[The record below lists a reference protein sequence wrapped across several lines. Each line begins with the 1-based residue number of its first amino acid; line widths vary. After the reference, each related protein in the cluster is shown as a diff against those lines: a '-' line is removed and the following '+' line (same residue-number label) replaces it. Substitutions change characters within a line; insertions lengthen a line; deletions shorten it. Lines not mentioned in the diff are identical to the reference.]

1 MQVNKETGVQE
12 DTAEDPLRELLV
24 DAGAVDRR
32 QIAEALRGRIAIDSD
47 TGRLVLTAGFSAL
60 DARRKIVAVL
70 LARKAAV
77 LLEASEQEAL
87 SNKEV
92 TGITGLASGTAA
104 PGLKSLREL
113 RLVGQD
119 TSKSY
124 LIPNAHLADA
134 IQFLQREF

>member
-1 MQVNKETGVQE
+1 MQE
-12 DTAEDPLRELLV
+12 DTTADPLQELLV

-32 QIAEALRGRIAIDSD
+32 QIAEVLHGRIAIDSD

-60 DARRKIVAVL
+60 DARRKILAVL

-77 LLEASEQEAL
+77 LLGASGEEGL

-92 TGITGLASGTAA
+92 TEVTGLASGTAA

-134 IQFLQREF
+134 IEFITGGTPR